1 MGGAGCLT
9 SDGSRSPWCKICM
22 GGCTGCM
29 GVCVG
34 DWRGAAWCGSKDH
47 WVLLQL
53 GSRVMV
59 NYEMGEKPN
68 LICPATPAADGPR
81 GGRRQS
87 SSSEQMARTDNGDKL
102 QALEALQCDK
112 KWLSRGPARAGGFSL
127 PRERRAHGAEQ
138 HYLHHAAR

>member
-1 MGGAGCLT
+1 M
-9 SDGSRSPWCKICM
+9 
-22 GGCTGCM
+22 GCM
-29 GVCVG
+29 CGRLARRCV
-34 DWRGAAWCGSKDH
+34 CGSKDH

-59 NYEMGEKPN
+59 NYEMGARPN

-87 SSSEQMARTDNGDKL
+87 SSSEQMVRTDNSDKL

-112 KWLSRGPARAGGFSL
+112 KWLSRGPAQAGGFSL
-127 PRERRAHGAEQ
+127 PRERTEPNSITCIMLRDSDH
-138 HYLHHAAR
+138 

>member
-1 MGGAGCLT
+1 
-9 SDGSRSPWCKICM
+9 M

-59 NYEMGEKPN
+59 NYEMGAKPN

-81 GGRRQS
+81 GGP
-87 SSSEQMARTDNGDKL
+87 A
-102 QALEALQCDK
+102 ALHEPVA
-112 KWLSRGPARAGGFSL
+112 F
-127 PRERRAHGAEQ
+127 
-138 HYLHHAAR
+138 HYLESAERTEPNSITCIMLRDSDR